1 MLQSTYA
8 AIVPIVCVT
17 LAALAA
23 MIAEAFRAKDERM
36 PIGALGVIGL
46 GFALAGS
53 VLMWGRNATSFGGT
67 LQADNFGLFITITL
81 IIVGLLTM
89 ALSGPT
95 IERENLPAGEY
106 YAITLFAI
114 AGMMIMAIATDLL
127 LIFLALEILSLAV
140 YVLTGMRR
148 DDPASTEG
156 AFKYFLLGSFSSAF
170 FLYGIA
176 LAYALTGSTRLD
188 RIGSY
193 MAAEGMNVS
202 PMMLH
207 GGGTADRRLLVQGVG
222 RAVPH
227 VDARCLRGRADCRHR
242 LHVDRGE
249 GCGVCGVRPRVP
261 LRARAAARRLDADAL
276 GARHPDDDRRERSLA
291 WRRSNLKRMLAY
303 SSIAHG
309 GYLLVALVA
318 ANEVG
323 KASILFYLLVYAV
336 TNVGAF
342 GVIAL
347 LGTKERA
354 NDELRDYAGL
364 WQSRP
369 ALAALMT
376 VFLLS
381 LGGLPP
387 TAGFVGKW
395 YVFSAAVRAGYYDLA
410 IIGMLTSVV
419 SVFFYLRVV
428 VMMYMAEPAEG
439 VARPVIGAVA
449 LSALAVSTIAIFYL
463 GDPPNTTP
471 RPRRGVAEWGRSFR
485 ATGWLKAIGLR
496 TKGRAGARL
505 RLDHARPM
513 PAPLS
518 PEP

>member
-23 MIAEAFRAKDERM
+23 MVAEAFRAKDERM
-36 PIGALGVIGL
+36 PIGALGLIGL
-46 GFALAGS
+46 VFALAGS
-53 VLMWGRNATSFGGT
+53 VLLWGRNATSFGGT

-81 IIVGLLTM
+81 VVVGVLTI
-89 ALSGPT
+89 ALSGST
-95 IERENLPAGEY
+95 IERERLPAGEY
-106 YAITLFAI
+106 YATTLFAI

-140 YVLTGMRR
+140 YILTGMRR
-148 DDPASTEG
+148 DDPASTEA
-156 AFKYFLLGSFSSAF
+156 AFKYFLLGAFSSAF
-170 FLYGIA
+170 FLYGVA
-176 LAYALTGSTRLD
+176 LSYTLTGSTRLD

-193 MAAEGMNVS
+193 MAAEGMNVT
-202 PMMLH
+202 PMMLVSL
-207 GGGTADRRLLVQGVG
+207 ALLLVGFAFKVS
-222 RAVPH
+222 AVPFH
-227 VDARCLRGRADCRHR
+227 MWTPDAY
-242 LHVDRGE
+242 E
-249 GCGVCGVRPRVP
+249 GAPTVVTGFMSTGVKAAAFAAFARVFLSALEP
-261 LRARAAARRLDADAL
+261 LRADWTPVLWVIAILTMIL
-276 GARHPDDDRRERSLA
+276 GTVVGVAQ
-291 WRRSNLKRMLAY
+291 SNLKRMLAY

-309 GYLLVALVA
+309 GYLIVGLVA

-323 KASILFYLLVYAV
+323 KAAILFYLLVYAV
-336 TNVGAF
+336 TNLGAF

-347 LGTKERA
+347 LGTKDRP
-354 NDELRDYAGL
+354 NDELRDYSGL

-387 TAGFVGKW
+387 TAGFVAKW

-410 IIGMLTSVV
+410 IIGMLTSVI

-428 VMMYMAEPAEG
+428 VMMYMAEPTEGG
-439 VARPVIGAVA
+439 VARPAVSAVA

-463 GDPPNTTP
+463 GILPTRVLDL
-471 RPRRGVAEWGRSFR
+471 AASSI
-485 ATGWLKAIGLR
+485 ATIF
-496 TKGRAGARL
+496 
-505 RLDHARPM
+505 
-513 PAPLS
+513 
-518 PEP
+518 